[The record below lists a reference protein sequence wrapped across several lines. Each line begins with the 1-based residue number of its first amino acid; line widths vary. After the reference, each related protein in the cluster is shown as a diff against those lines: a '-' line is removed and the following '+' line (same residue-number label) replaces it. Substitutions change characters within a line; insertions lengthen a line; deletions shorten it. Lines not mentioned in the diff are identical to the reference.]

1 LRTSDDYQEQAIRC
15 LRLAHALSFEPS
27 KALLLEMAQTWAKLA
42 EQAREREAKEA
53 GSNQA
58 PSRFP

>member
-1 LRTSDDYQEQAIRC
+1 
-15 LRLAHALSFEPS
+15 
-27 KALLLEMAQTWAKLA
+27 MAQTWAKLA

-58 PSRFP
+58 ASRFP